1 MAHFLPLLPNESH
14 KEREASIFQRSH
26 QPGCSISLWW
36 GSSEVFLFFLP
47 GRHSDYMWTQEAR
60 ELDRQDAESL
70 IVERLPFSDSTKS
83 ACLNY
88 LAELKKK
95 KTYFSTVAVL
105 VALHHPLLLFRS
117 SRSSRMLMDSGSLR
131 VWVTSGWCRILKP
144 GRHLQM
150 SPKNT
155 VCCSPAMGVSRWGR
169 FHWRLWLPWYTPAAS
184 APFNLTFSPSFFLR
198 FISVLLSVNACFS
211 LLMKTRW

>member
-1 MAHFLPLLPNESH
+1 MHKQTLREAVRTAGARMAHFLPLLPNESH

-47 GRHSDYMWTQEAR
+47 GRHSDHMWTQEAR

-95 KTYFSTVAVL
+95 NVFL
-105 VALHHPLLLFRS
+105 
-117 SRSSRMLMDSGSLR
+117 
-131 VWVTSGWCRILKP
+131 
-144 GRHLQM
+144 
-150 SPKNT
+150 N
-155 VCCSPAMGVSRWGR
+155 CCSSGCITSSSAAVSIQSKQPDADGLWFPEGLGYV
-169 FHWRLWLPWYTPAAS
+169 RLVPHTEAGQ
-184 APFNLTFSPSFFLR
+184 TSP
-198 FISVLLSVNACFS
+198 NEP
-211 LLMKTRW
+211 

>member
-47 GRHSDYMWTQEAR
+47 GRHSDHLWTQEAR

-95 KTYFSTVAVL
+95 NVFLNCCSSGCHYIILCCCFDPVEAAGCWWTLVPWGFGLRQAGAAYWSRADISKWALKTPSVV
-105 VALHHPLLLFRS
+105 PLLWECPAGVASTGGFGYPDTHQLH
-117 SRSSRMLMDSGSLR
+117 LR
-131 VWVTSGWCRILKP
+131 LLT
-144 GRHLQM
+144 
-150 SPKNT
+150 
-155 VCCSPAMGVSRWGR
+155 
-169 FHWRLWLPWYTPAAS
+169 WRLVHLFFYVSS
-184 APFNLTFSPSFFLR
+184 AFYSQ
-198 FISVLLSVNACFS
+198 
-211 LLMKTRW
+211 